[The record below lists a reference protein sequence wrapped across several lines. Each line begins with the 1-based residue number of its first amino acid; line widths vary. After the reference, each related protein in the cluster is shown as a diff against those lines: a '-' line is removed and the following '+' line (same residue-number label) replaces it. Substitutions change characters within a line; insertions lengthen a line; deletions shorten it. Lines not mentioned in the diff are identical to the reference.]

1 MAIRINKICEN
12 DNKFIETD
20 LYGSI
25 KIVENIDYNNYS
37 CFDSYNEY
45 NLFISQDANNL
56 CAIKNESIEETTN
69 NDNISKPDISKDC
82 ELIEQKYD
90 VDKVKYDDTMNSIIV
105 KVLEDKV
112 SELDKIESDFKDNK
126 FYEVKRI
133 TPQVLFLELKN
144 VDIQLED
151 DNPLDKISDQDMKNI
166 ITKAGVKLNGTENK
180 DRLKGIMQGVLSTAK

>member
-1 MAIRINKICEN
+1 MAIRINKVCES
-12 DNKFIETD
+12 DNNFIETD

-25 KIVENIDYNNYS
+25 KIIENIDYNNYS
-37 CFDSYNEY
+37 CFDSYNGY
-45 NLFISQDANNL
+45 KLFISQDANNL
-56 CAIKNESIEETTN
+56 YAIKENIEKTIDKE
-69 NDNISKPDISKDC
+69 NISKPDISKDC
-82 ELIEQKYD
+82 ELIEQKYN

-151 DNPLDKISDQDMKNI
+151 DSPLDKISDQDMKNI

>member
-1 MAIRINKICEN
+1 MAICINKVCES
-12 DNKFIETD
+12 DNNFIETD

-37 CFDSYNEY
+37 CFDSYNGY

-56 CAIKNESIEETTN
+56 YAIKENTEETT
-69 NDNISKPDISKDC
+69 DKENISKPDISKDC
-82 ELIEQKYD
+82 ELIEQKYN

-151 DNPLDKISDQDMKNI
+151 NSPLDKISDQDMKNI
-166 ITKAGVKLNGTENK
+166 ITKAGVRLNGTENR

>member
-1 MAIRINKICEN
+1 MAIHINKVCEN

-45 NLFISQDANNL
+45 NLFISQDANSL
-56 CAIKNESIEETTN
+56 CAIKNESTEETTN
-69 NDNISKPDISKDC
+69 KDNISKPDISKDC

-105 KVLEDKV
+105 KVLEDKI

-144 VDIQLED
+144 VNIQLED

>member
-1 MAIRINKICEN
+1 MAIRINKVCEN
-12 DNKFIETD
+12 DNKFIKTD

-45 NLFISQDANNL
+45 NLFISQDANSL
-56 CAIKNESIEETTN
+56 CAIKNESTEETTN